1 MTSFMNGP
9 FFPISRLNVLY
20 VQVELA
26 ELPYLRSRL
35 IGDYEI
41 ELVSKH
47 DPSVRKGEEYFNSQR
62 AALTR

>member
-9 FFPISRLNVLY
+9 FFPISSLNVLY
-20 VQVELA
+20 IQVELA